1 MQRIEPMKA
10 RVKAIYA
17 FGTRGDQVN
26 VRFEA
31 KAEPCGGYALHRKVR
46 KTSVNQ
52 TNKAEN
58 KVIVSS
64 LDEAAELVRTG
75 DFLISLKQGKGPRS
89 LRDHKKLMIIEE

>member
-1 MQRIEPMKA
+1 MTS

-31 KAEPCGGYALHRKVR
+31 IAESCGGYALHRKVP
-46 KTSVNQ
+46 TTFANQ

-64 LDEAAELVRTG
+64 LYEAAELVRTG
-75 DFLISLKQGKGPRS
+75 DFLISLRHGKGPRS
-89 LRDHKKLMIIEE
+89 LRDHKKLRIIEE